1 MDTGINIYGGYV
13 VMHDIAK
20 RIRVIVVG
28 LFTENG
34 GWGR

>member
-13 VMHDIAK
+13 VMHDGVK
-20 RIRVIVVG
+20 RKRVIFVG